1 MPQPVSMT
9 RAQYQATYGS
19 PPPVPDASNQQ
30 SPTAPAQ
37 TSAPVKMTRAEYQQ
51 KYGQAPT
58 IPGDTGTQTSTSTD
72 AGFGGDISEGN
83 YGGAAKDAVEGV
95 GNFLFPIVGDIGA
108 DIQGKSDKSAL
119 EQVGDAGLSVL
130 PFIPGLDETG
140 VGEGIDAAVEGGE
153 AAAKGAGFADKIAD
167 AGSNILSKGKN
178 AVASVVNKIPGG
190 VVGKGAVTGYGAGV
204 ASNLSQ
210 GQGLD
215 TAFDPNLN
223 TIAGTVL
230 GGAAPL
236 AAKGLSAAVKGMS
249 GIDPTLANDLAK
261 IGSQANPDDVSLMNK
276 YNNIAKARATSYDN
290 PSVLNAAADNLDHAV
305 SQVSQKTQQAGA
317 EKGAIL
323 KSEASKP
330 LGDVSGVAKTFAQQ
344 IEDRFGLKLQTFD
357 KTGAVRAI
365 PIEGSAR
372 RVSPDVIAGI
382 EKTATDLNKVG
393 SSGKIGTAS
402 EVISNMDDDINY
414 APRPIGVPSTPL
426 EGLLKN
432 TRANLNKVVRGSSQS
447 LADANDKVS
456 TLKDAQSEIR
466 EFAGNKAQR
475 AELLFKR
482 VFAENGG
489 DARQLFNTIKQHTGI
504 DLQKHAYLAKNAIDN
519 FGGPEE
525 KSLLQH
531 AITGAVG
538 GHTGLT
544 EAALGI
550 GKKIAQKTIANP
562 NRIAST
568 LVKGKTPI
576 VDRLARSGI
585 PAKVGAEASRYPT
598 SFLQNNQ

>member
-1 MPQPVSMT
+1 MT

-19 PPPVPDASNQQ
+19 PPPAPDASAPQTTQ
-30 SPTAPAQ
+30 SPAQ
-37 TSAPVKMTRAEYQQ
+37 TSAPVKMTRAEYQA
-51 KYGQAPT
+51 KFGQAPN
-58 IPGDTGTQTSTSTD
+58 IPTDTNTQTTQD
-72 AGFGGDISEGN
+72 NGGNMATNAIKGI
-83 YGGAAKDAVEGV
+83 

-153 AAAKGAGFADKIAD
+153 AAAKGAGVADKIAD